1 MKNFYFDICAIPI
14 YLLILI
20 TYYSRRYARSRTYRA
35 FYLLNLICLIC
46 AVLDI
51 AMELTVNPVPLT
63 AGRVAL
69 GMAISFTYKLL
80 RNSCLL
86 VYLLFILSFTGTE
99 FELEPRGS
107 RILLCLPY
115 AILVVLLVQNFF
127 AHNVFSVTA
136 AGGYARGPLLSVLYV
151 VTLLYGLL
159 GVWYCFRCRTYLDTE
174 KWLVLLSVYVLSV
187 VSVAVELVWPSLM
200 VELFCSALG
209 LLMVMLMVVRP
220 EENMDTGVGAEN
232 QKAFQTDLRNLLLSR
247 QRFDL
252 YALHLEGAVERRNFF
267 GDGQYNDYMRAILD
281 TLHDTLE
288 PSGEKYRLY
297 YEQPENIYL
306 LIRSPGESTEEQI
319 RKAVVQA
326 GIKSDPSFRF
336 EPQICL
342 IRCPL
347 DLDEEKSVLSLCRS
361 FSFFFGR
368 EQRFLRASELVGQRD
383 FEQLNHIDEILERAI
398 HGDSLRIYY
407 QPIYDLKTGR
417 FRSAEA
423 LARIV
428 DKRFGVVS
436 PTIFIPAAETA
447 GVILPLGEAIME
459 SVFRFLAA
467 HDMTELGLD
476 YVEVNLSVAQCLQK
490 DLPEQI
496 EGFQAAYATT
506 PQQINF
512 EVTESIM
519 ESIDKVM
526 ERNLE
531 RLFQMG
537 YRFSLDDYGTGYSNL
552 KRLRRLPISIVK
564 IDKSMVEDMFT
575 HDGNIIMRNTVR
587 MMQGIHKEVVVEGVE
602 TERERDAVKDLSCD
616 YIQGYFFSRPLPEED
631 FLRFMKVQNMK
642 THGR

>member
-1 MKNFYFDICAIPI
+1 MKNFYFDICAIPV
-14 YLLILI
+14 YLLILF
-20 TYYSRRYARSRTYRA
+20 TYYSRRSARSRTYRA
-35 FYLLNLICLIC
+35 FYLMNLICLTC
-46 AVLDI
+46 AVLDVT
-51 AMELTVNPVPLT
+51 MELIVNPVPLT
-63 AGRVAL
+63 AERAAL
-69 GMAISFTYKLL
+69 GMVFSFTYKLL

-86 VYLLFILSFTGTE
+86 FYLFIILNFTGTE
-99 FELEPRGS
+99 YILES
-107 RILLCLPY
+107 RRNRVLLCLPY
-115 AILVVLLVQNFF
+115 AFLVILLVQNFF
-127 AHNVFSVTA
+127 TGNVFSVTEA
-136 AGGYARGPLLSVLYV
+136 NGYARGPLLTVFYV

-159 GVWYCFRCRTYLDTE
+159 GVGCCIRFRAYMNTE
-174 KWLVLLSVYVLSV
+174 KWLVLLSVYVLTAISV
-187 VSVAVELVWPSLM
+187 VVQMLKPTLM
-200 VELFCSALG
+200 IELFCTAIG
-209 LLMVMLMVVRP
+209 MLMVMLMVVRP

-232 QKAFQTDLRNLLLSR
+232 QKAFQTDLHNRLLSR

-281 TLHDTLE
+281 TLHDALE
-288 PSGEKYRLY
+288 LSGEKYRLY

-306 LIRSPGESTEEQI
+306 LIRSPGETTEEQI

-326 GIKSDPSFRF
+326 GVKSDPSFRF

-347 DLDEEKSVLSLCRS
+347 DLAEEKSVLSLCRG
-361 FSFFFGR
+361 FSFLFGR

-398 HGDSLRIYY
+398 HGDNLHIYY

-428 DKRFGVVS
+428 DKRYGVIS

-447 GVILPLGEAIME
+447 GMILPLGTAIME
-459 SVFRFLAA
+459 SVFQFLSE
-467 HDMTELGLD
+467 HNPTELGLD
-476 YVEVNLSVAQCLQK
+476 YIEINLSVAQCLQK

-506 PQQINF
+506 PEQINF

-616 YIQGYFFSRPLPEED
+616 YIQGYFFSRPLPEEE
-631 FLRFMKVQNMK
+631 FLRFMKMQNMK
-642 THGR
+642 THD